1 VAEPVEDKDFVE
13 GRLERDRQ
21 KMAMQVGEL
30 KEQYNLARRL
40 RTSVQRDPWPWM
52 IGTVLTGFLLSRLP
66 ARRKEVY
73 LSADPRQRRPPKN
86 IHPTRA
92 DKDDSWRT
100 NKLWSLVKPVISAY
114 IGRELYKRM
123 RRPSEWAA
131 DDIRSGHDRR

>member
-1 VAEPVEDKDFVE
+1 MAEPVEDKDFVAE
-13 GRLERDRQ
+13 RLDQDRQ
-21 KMAMQVGEL
+21 QMATQVGEL
-30 KEQYNLARRL
+30 KEQYNLVRRL

-52 IGTVLTGFLLSRLP
+52 IGAVVTGFLLAHLP

-73 LSADPRQRRPPKN
+73 LWADSRQRRPQKE
-86 IHPTRA
+86 IHPARA

-100 NKLWSLVKPVISAY
+100 NKLWSLVKPFISAY

-131 DDIRSGHDRR
+131 AEPK